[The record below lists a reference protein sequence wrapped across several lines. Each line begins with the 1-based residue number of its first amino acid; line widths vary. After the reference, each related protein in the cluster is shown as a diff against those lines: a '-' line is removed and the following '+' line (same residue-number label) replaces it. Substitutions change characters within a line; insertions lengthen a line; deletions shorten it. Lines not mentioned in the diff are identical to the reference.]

1 MHCIPTRE
9 LGFIIVPRFML
20 LFTRGIR
27 SIGANPLRVF
37 EGTCQLGLGFGFGF
51 GFASAIIFEILKN
64 TIL

>member
-9 LGFIIVPRFML
+9 LGILMRFRVRL
-20 LFTRGIR
+20 LFVRGIL

-51 GFASAIIFEILKN
+51 SFGFASAIF
-64 TIL
+64 